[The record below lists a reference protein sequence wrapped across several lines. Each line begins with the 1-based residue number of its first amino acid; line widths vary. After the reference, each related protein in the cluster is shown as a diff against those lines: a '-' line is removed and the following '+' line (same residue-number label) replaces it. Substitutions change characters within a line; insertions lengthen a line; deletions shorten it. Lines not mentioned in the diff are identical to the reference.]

1 MSESTP
7 PAAPERR
14 RWHWPRAP
22 RLTLMA
28 TAFLLPL
35 LGAIFLV
42 GTETGRV
49 ALTNS
54 GLAIAR
60 HYLPDLKID
69 AQGLR
74 SPQLGRWYFEL
85 LQVRYKDRSVAE
97 ARQLTLHLDIPKL
110 WHSQIHIPELSAQT
124 LLFDNTLLGEY
135 LEAHG
140 SDEKD
145 DAGSDTGAPRVPAI
159 WLERLSVAQLTVID
173 GDFEDIPMVAVN
185 GEGSYRWP
193 ERASAL
199 TLDIA
204 EVPEEEAHHQMHLR
218 LEGRM
223 QSDTVY
229 AITLSASELAGG
241 FLPRRLMLPEGE
253 NLDADGK
260 FLLQF
265 TGEKEPGEQRLRVTV
280 EHFSLPLVEHRFGL
294 GGSADLVL
302 SPWSAATDDLTLT
315 VDDTRHSIRGHI
327 NGEEMDLKLLLNR
340 LPVAISQPWQ
350 DYLQGGWL
358 SADLALKGPLAL
370 PNADGTLELQTSYQ
384 KQPLHLTGD
393 VETIGDK
400 IYLRTARLRVAKA
413 QLEISG
419 DVDVGS
425 EAIDLKAQVAQLPF
439 MEIRRILAAFE
450 ETKELEIPPEL
461 DGAIGNL
468 QVTAAGPWKNPR
480 LGVKLESDVQYRE
493 LRTRLQG
500 KAEGDLNRFAVSDLL
515 LEGEGV
521 RVSGSGEV
529 DVQGK
534 ELQFQLDV
542 AARGVKPAEQFGLPV
557 DEGTEVSMDA
567 VVSVNGPWDNPKMSA
582 RLSSDGEYREYRYRL
597 RGGAAG
603 TAEAITFDRLRLDL
617 YTAAARAAAAAD
629 HTVDQ
634 SLRPDDVREP
644 GTDYPLEQSRER
656 VAQSRQPVTGA
667 AALAADSEQAR
678 QRGTA
683 WLELNGVVEPRAQ
696 RANGSVAGRNIPLRL
711 ARLAG
716 VELPPSLRGE
726 LSIDGQFTGSF
737 SDPEATANILGLG
750 EYRGEPWQVQ
760 GDVSYGK
767 AQIMLSEVK
776 LLWAGRNQ
784 LTADGSLSA
793 QSLDLELRAQAVLAD
808 FEEWLS
814 ADISDSG
821 ELNLV
826 ATARGTPKDPDL
838 AGELR
843 ISGRAPALRDDALVQ
858 SPLTLSLKWQTSDGD
873 LNMDLDA
880 SHGNRTA
887 ADARATL
894 AIAPILEQLFR
905 EKPAGESPPLP
916 VDLEANGT
924 ADLAALGGFFDPEIH
939 TMRGRLDFNL
949 VADGTTAAPNARGK
963 INLQGGYYEH
973 RPSNT
978 RLTDVVFAADLTPDA
993 WRIVEASA
1001 RDGDRGRVD
1010 LAGAVTFN
1018 APAPPALNFSMTARN
1033 AHLLNM
1039 PGAKGAFT
1047 GEMRLTGNTEDALL
1061 AGSLNLRPLA
1071 VQVEHFIGSS
1081 VPEIDVIEVQVDGGE
1096 QEESSPF
1103 MGNVALALE
1112 IVLDQ
1117 QSYVRGL
1124 GLDSNLKG
1132 KVEIAG
1138 TAADPQA
1145 SGTLT
1150 IVRGKFDLLGKKFEL
1165 QEGQVQF
1172 ENNVAAIYVK
1182 GVHTYPEGEIT
1193 AEISGTTDN
1202 PKIEFSS
1209 NPAAAQDEIFAQ
1221 LLFGKSLTDISPLQ
1235 AVRLVSVVRTL
1246 QTGNTGFDP
1255 LASTRDLVGL
1265 DTLDFESESTESG
1278 EDQYALSL
1286 GKYITSR
1293 IYLELQRSTDPLNP
1307 WRAEMQI
1314 ELRKN
1319 LRLDIKSSDNE
1330 ESGGGSVEL
1339 QWKKDY

>member
-1 MSESTP
+1 M
-7 PAAPERR
+7 
-14 RWHWPRAP
+14 
-22 RLTLMA
+22 
-28 TAFLLPL
+28 
-35 LGAIFLV
+35 
-42 GTETGRV
+42 
-49 ALTNS
+49 ALTNG

-60 HYLPDLKID
+60 HYLPDLAID
-69 AQGLR
+69 AEGIG

-85 LQVRYKDRSVAE
+85 LQVRYKDQPMVEGRK
-97 ARQLTLHLDIPKL
+97 LTLHLDMQRL
-110 WHSQIHIPELSAQT
+110 RQYQIHIPELSAQT
-124 LLFDNTLLGEY
+124 FLFDNTLLGEY
-135 LEAHG
+135 LQAHISEDDVQEVVEEAR
-140 SDEKD
+140 
-145 DAGSDTGAPRVPAI
+145 APSIPAI
-159 WLERLSVAQLTVID
+159 WLERLAVQQLTVID
-173 GDFEDIPMVAVN
+173 KGLKDFPVVAVN
-185 GEGSYRWP
+185 GEGSYHWP
-193 ERASAL
+193 GRESAL
-199 TLDIA
+199 TLDVA
-204 EVPEEEAHHQMHLR
+204 EVSVSESGNGTGHQLHLQ
-218 LEGRM
+218 LKGQM

-229 AITLSASELAGG
+229 ALTLSASEMAGG
-241 FLPRRLMLPEGE
+241 FLPRMLLLPEGE

-260 FLLQF
+260 FLLELV
-265 TGEKEPGEQRLRVTV
+265 GDNHLKVTA
-280 EHFSLPLVEHRFGL
+280 ERFSLPLVEHRFGL
-294 GGSADLVL
+294 SGHSDVVL
-302 SPWSAATDDLTLT
+302 APWSVTTDDLTLT
-315 VDDTRHSIRGHI
+315 VDDTRHSIRGRI
-327 NGEEMDLKLLLNR
+327 DGEAMDLKVLLNR

-350 DYLQGGWL
+350 DFVQGGWL
-358 SADLALKGPLAL
+358 SADLAVKGPLAL
-370 PNADGTLELQTSYQ
+370 PNADGSLELKTSYQ
-384 KQPLHLTGD
+384 KQPLHLTSE

-400 IYLRTARLRVAKA
+400 IYLRTARLRLAKA
-413 QLEISG
+413 QLDASG
-419 DVDVGS
+419 SVDIGS
-425 EAIDLKAQVAQLPF
+425 ESIDLKGQIAQLPF
-439 MEIRRILAAFE
+439 MEIRRILASLE
-450 ETKELEIPPEL
+450 ETRELEIPPEL
-461 DGAIGNL
+461 DGTIERL
-468 QVTAAGPWKNPR
+468 QVTAVGPWNNPR
-480 LGVKLESDVQYRE
+480 LGVKLAGDVQYQE
-493 LRTRLQG
+493 LETRLQG
-500 KAEGDLNRFAVSDLL
+500 RAEGNLNKFVVSDLL
-515 LEGEGV
+515 LEGEGL
-521 RVSGSGEV
+521 RVGGSGEV
-529 DVQGK
+529 NVERK
-534 ELQFQLDV
+534 ALQFQLDV
-542 AARGVKPAEQFGLPV
+542 AARGLRPAEQFGLPV

-567 VVSVNGPWDNPKMSA
+567 VVSVSGPWDNPKMSA

-603 TAEAITFDRLRLDL
+603 NAESITFDHLRLDL
-617 YTAAARAAAAAD
+617 FTGAAAAAVASAGVGSPQ
-629 HTVDQ
+629 TPEQ
-634 SLRPDDVREP
+634 SLLPDEKP
-644 GTDYPLEQSRER
+644 ETTPENPLAQSPER
-656 VAQSRQPVTGA
+656 VVGT
-667 AALAADSEQAR
+667 AALAAESEQAR
-678 QRGTA
+678 QRGNA
-683 WLELNGVVEPRAQ
+683 WLELNGVVEPKAQ

-716 VELPPSLRGE
+716 VNLPPSLRGE
-726 LSIDGQFTGSF
+726 LSIDGQFTGPF

-750 EYRGEPWQVQ
+750 EYRGEPWQAQ

-767 AQIMLSEVK
+767 AQVQLSDVK

-793 QSLDLELRAQAVLAD
+793 DSLDLELRAQAVLAD

-821 ELNLV
+821 ELNLW
-826 ATARGTPKDPDL
+826 ATARGTPQDPDL

-843 ISGRAPALRDDALVQ
+843 ISGRAPTLRDDALVQ
-858 SPLTLSLKWQTSDGD
+858 SPLTLALEWQTRDGD
-873 LNMDLDA
+873 LEMNLDA
-880 SHGNRTA
+880 SHGSRTA
-887 ADARATL
+887 ADAQATL

-916 VDLEANGT
+916 IDLEANGT
-924 ADLAALGGFFDPEIH
+924 ADLAALGAFFDPEIH

-963 INLQGGYYEH
+963 INLQGGSYEH

-978 RLTDVVFAADLTPDA
+978 RLTNIVFVADLTPEA
-993 WRIVEASA
+993 WRVVEAGA

-1010 LAGAVTFN
+1010 LAGEVTFN
-1018 APAPPALNFSMTARN
+1018 APEPPSLDFSVTARN

-1039 PGAKGAFT
+1039 PGAKGAFS
-1047 GEMRLTGNTEDALL
+1047 GELRLTGNTEDALL

-1096 QEESSPF
+1096 QEEISPL
-1103 MGNVALALE
+1103 MGNIALALE

-1172 ENNVAAIYVK
+1172 QNNVAVIYVK

-1209 NPAAAQDEIFAQ
+1209 SPDAAQDEIFAQ

-1235 AVRLVSVVRTL
+1235 AVRLVTVVRTL
-1246 QTGNTGFDP
+1246 QTGGTGFDP

-1265 DTLDFESESTESG
+1265 DTLDFESEATDEG
-1278 EDQYALSL
+1278 DQYSLSL

-1319 LRLDIKSSDNE
+1319 LRLDIKSADNE

>member
-1 MSESTP
+1 MVEQSTSNR
-7 PAAPERR
+7 PERKK
-14 RWHWPRAP
+14 RWRWPRAP
-22 RLTLMA
+22 RLTLIA
-28 TAFLLPL
+28 VALILPL

-60 HYLPDLKID
+60 HYLPDLKIE
-69 AQGLR
+69 AKGMS
-74 SPQLGRWYFEL
+74 SPQLGHWYFDL
-85 LQVRYKDRSVAE
+85 LQVHYKGRPLVESRE
-97 ARQLTLHLDIPKL
+97 LTLHLDMQRL
-110 WHSQIHIPELSAQT
+110 WRNQIHIPELSAQS

-135 LEAHG
+135 LDAHV
-140 SDEKD
+140 SEEEVEDTAEEVD
-145 DAGSDTGAPRVPAI
+145 DPTMPAL
-159 WLERLSVAQLTVID
+159 WVERLSVQQLTIID
-173 GDFEDIPMVAVN
+173 KGLKDFPVVAVN

-193 ERASAL
+193 QRESAL

-204 EVPEEEAHHQMHLR
+204 ELSESEKGHGMHLR

-229 AITLSASELAGG
+229 ALTLSASEQAGG
-241 FLPRRLMLPEGE
+241 FLPRTLLLPTGEG
-253 NLDADGK
+253 LDADGK
-260 FLLQF
+260 FLLEL
-265 TGEKEPGEQRLRVTV
+265 TGDNRVNVTV
-280 EHFSLPLVEHRFGL
+280 ERFSLPLVEHRFGL
-294 GGSADLVL
+294 SGHADVVL
-302 SPWSAATDDLTLT
+302 SPWSVATDDLTLN
-315 VDDTRHSIRGHI
+315 VDDTRHTIRGRI
-327 NGEEMDLKLLLNR
+327 DGEAMDLKVLLNR
-340 LPVAISQPWQ
+340 LPLAISHPFQ

-358 SADLALKGPLAL
+358 TADLAVKGPLAL
-370 PNADGTLELQTSYQ
+370 PNADGTLELKTSYQ
-384 KQPLHLTGD
+384 TQPLHLTGE
-393 VETIGDK
+393 VETIGDR
-400 IYLRTARLRVAKA
+400 IYLRSARLRLAKA
-413 QLEISG
+413 QLDASG
-419 DVDVGS
+419 SVDIGS
-425 EAIDLKAQVAQLPF
+425 ETIDLKGQIAQLPF
-439 MEIRRILAAFE
+439 KEIRQVLASLE
-450 ETKELEIPPEL
+450 ETREVEIPPEL
-461 DGAIGNL
+461 DGTIERL
-468 QVTAAGPWKNPR
+468 QVTAVGPWKNPR
-480 LGVKLESDVQYRE
+480 LDVALDSGVQYRDFN
-493 LRTRLQG
+493 TRLQG
-500 KAEGDLNRFAVSDLL
+500 RTEGDLNKFAVSDLL
-515 LEGEGV
+515 LEGEGL

-529 DVQGK
+529 NV
-534 ELQFQLDV
+534 EREALQFQLDV
-542 AARGVKPAEQFGLPV
+542 AARGLQPAEQFGLPV
-557 DEGTEVSMDA
+557 DEGTEVDLDA
-567 VVSVNGPWDNPKMSA
+567 VVSVSGPWDNPKMSA

-603 TAEAITFDRLRLDL
+603 NAEAITFDRLRLDL
-617 YTAAARAAAAAD
+617 YTGVAAAEASAGDLVAV
-629 HTVDQ
+629 TEQ
-634 SLRPDDVREP
+634 SLVPDEVHEP
-644 GTDYPLEQSRER
+644 SKDYPLEQPRAPLEQSRER
-656 VAQSRQPVTGA
+656 GA
-667 AALAADSEQAR
+667 GTAALAADSEQAR
-678 QRGTA
+678 QRGNA
-683 WLELNGVVEPRAQ
+683 WLELNGVLEPRAE
-696 RANGSVAGRNIPLRL
+696 RFNGSVAARNIPLRL

-716 VELPPSLRGE
+716 VNLPPSLRGE
-726 LSIDGQFTGSF
+726 LSVDGQFTGTF
-737 SDPEATANILGLG
+737 SSPEATANILGLG
-750 EYRGEPWQVQ
+750 EYRGEPWQMQ

-767 AQIMLSEVK
+767 AQVMLSEVR

-793 QSLDLELRAQAVLAD
+793 ESLDLEVRAQAVLAD
-808 FEEWLS
+808 FEEWIS

-821 ELNLV
+821 ELNLQ

-843 ISGRAPALRDDALVQ
+843 ITGRAPALRDDALVQ
-858 SPLTLSLKWQTSDGD
+858 SPLTLALTWQTRDGD
-873 LNMDLDA
+873 LEMNLDA

-887 ADARATL
+887 ADAEATL

-924 ADLAALGGFFDPEIH
+924 ADLAALGAFFDPEIH
-939 TMRGRLDFNL
+939 SMRGRLDFNL
-949 VADGTTAAPNARGK
+949 VADGTSVAPNARGK
-963 INLQGGYYEH
+963 INLQDGYYEH

-978 RLTDVVFAADLTPDA
+978 RLTNIVFIADLTPEA
-993 WRIVEASA
+993 WQVVEASA

-1010 LAGAVTFN
+1010 LAGAVTFS
-1018 APAPPALNFSMTARN
+1018 APEPPALNFSVTARN

-1081 VPEIDVIEVQVDGGE
+1081 VPEINVVEVQMDGGE
-1096 QEESSPF
+1096 QQEGSPL
-1103 MGNVALALE
+1103 MGNIALALD

-1172 ENNVAAIYVK
+1172 QNNIAMVYVK

-1235 AVRLVSVVRTL
+1235 AVRLVGVVRTL
-1246 QTGNTGFDP
+1246 QTGGTGFDP

-1265 DTLDFESESTESG
+1265 DSLDFESEATDEG
-1278 EDQYALSL
+1278 DQYSLSL

-1314 ELRKN
+1314 ELRRN
-1319 LRLDIKSSDNE
+1319 LRLDIKSADNE